1 MILLNDAEVVV
12 VVAFGVGLVLLYLIG
27 HTIAY
32 LLSNG
37 EDSW

>member
-1 MILLNDAEVVV
+1 VILLNDAEVVV
-12 VVAFGVGLVLLYLIG
+12 VVAFGAGLVLLYLIG
-27 HTIAY
+27 HTIAH